1 MTNPILEITGPSK
14 RGRDGFRPFPIWL
27 AIPSLVAVVFLVLP
41 ITTLVLRTPWPK
53 FLQILTSPA
62 VYEALKLSL
71 WTATLTTL
79 IAIALGVPLA
89 WWLGSADSHWH
100 SPVRLLVTVPL
111 VLPPVV
117 GGAALLFTLGR
128 NAPLGQFL
136 FDTFGVSLPFS
147 TTAVV
152 LSQLFVGLPFLV
164 ISLEGAFRT
173 STGQLEEAAYTLGA
187 SPWTVFSRVTIPVIR
202 PALLG
207 GIALCWARAIGEFG
221 ATMTFAGS
229 IRGSTQTLPVAIN
242 ELMGFDLEAAMTAST
257 IMILLALGVL
267 FLLRGR
273 WLSGR

>member
-1 MTNPILEITGPSK
+1 MSSAPSISRPAQRE
-14 RGRDGFRPFPIWL
+14 RGGFRPFPIWL
-27 AIPSLVAVVFLVLP
+27 IIPSLVAVIFLVLP
-41 ITTLVLRTPWPK
+41 LVTLILRTPWPR
-53 FLQILTSPA
+53 FLQILTSPT
-62 VYEALKLSL
+62 VLEALKLSL

-89 WWLGSADSHWH
+89 WWLGTGQSRLHA
-100 SPVRLLVTVPL
+100 PIRLLVTVPL

-128 NAPLGQFL
+128 NAPVGQFL
-136 FDTFGVSLPFS
+136 FDTFGFSLPFS
-147 TTAVV
+147 PAAVV
-152 LSQLFVGLPFLV
+152 LSQLFVGLPFLI

-173 STGQLEEAAYTLGA
+173 SAGRLEEAAYTLGA

-242 ELMGFDLEAAMTAST
+242 ELMGFDLDSAMTAST

-273 WLSGR
+273 WLGGK

>member
-1 MTNPILEITGPSK
+1 MTNLAVTPTRPARHEQG
-14 RGRDGFRPFPIWL
+14 GFRPFPLWL
-27 AIPSLVAVVFLVLP
+27 IIPSALAVIFLVLP
-41 ITTLVLRTPWPK
+41 IVTLVLRTPWSQ
-53 FLQILTSPA
+53 FLSILTSPS
-62 VYEALKLSL
+62 VFQALKLSL
-71 WTATLTTL
+71 STATLATL
-79 IAIALGVPLA
+79 IAIVLGVPLA
-89 WWLGSADSHWH
+89 WWLGTGDSKLHG
-100 SPVRLLVTVPL
+100 PVRLLVTVPL

-136 FDTFGVSLPFS
+136 FNSFGISLPFS
-147 TTAVV
+147 TSAVV

-173 STGQLEEAAYTLGA
+173 SAGQLEEAAYTLGA
-187 SPWTVFSRVTIPVIR
+187 SPWTVFSQVTIPVIR

-242 ELMGFDLEAAMTAST
+242 ELMGFDLDAAMTAST
-257 IMILLALGVL
+257 VMIFLALAVL

-273 WLSGR
+273 WLSGK